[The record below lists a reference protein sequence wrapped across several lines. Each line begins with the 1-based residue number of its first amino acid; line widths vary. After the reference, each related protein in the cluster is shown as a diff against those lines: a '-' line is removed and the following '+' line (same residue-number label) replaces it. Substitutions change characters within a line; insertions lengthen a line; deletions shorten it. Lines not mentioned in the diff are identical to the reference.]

1 MKPSFTKEDCDL
13 KEVRTVYQGFFTLQ
27 VYRFKHRLFAGG
39 WSEEYER
46 EIFERGESAC
56 VLLYDP
62 EQDKVVLVE
71 QFRAAAMASPSGPWS
86 LELVAGM
93 VDKGNKPEQTVRQ
106 EVQEEAGCQVQNLF
120 PIGSCLLSP
129 GGTTERVWLF
139 CGTVDSTA
147 VGGIHG
153 LDDEHEDIKVHVVSR
168 LQAFEWLEEDA
179 IDNATTI
186 IGLRWLQVNWD
197 KKFKKIT

>member
-1 MKPSFTKEDCDL
+1 MKPSFNQDDCQVESV
-13 KEVRTVYQGFFTLQ
+13 KTVYQGFFTLQ

-39 WSEEYER
+39 WSEVYER

-56 VLLYDP
+56 ILLYDP
-62 EQDKVVLVE
+62 NADKVVLVE
-71 QFRAAAMASPSGPWS
+71 QFRAAAIPAPSGPWS

-93 VDKGNKPEQTVRQ
+93 VDKGKNPEETVRS
-106 EVQEEAGCQVQNLF
+106 EAQEEAGCPVEQVI

-139 CGTVDSTA
+139 CGLVNSEGL
-147 VGGIHG
+147 GGIHG
-153 LDDEHEDIKVHVVSR
+153 LPEEHEDIKVHVVPR
-168 LQAFEWLEEDA
+168 LQALEWLENDA

-197 KKFKKIT
+197 KKFKKTT